1 VRGHRICNSTFF
13 QEITASMYVLRPART
28 HSPCSIFPSV
38 RRDDAQL
45 KAITIVH
52 TKAVD
57 AVTAAAQ
64 YIPTTTYIRPH
75 LALLR
80 TKGSARKKCR

>member
-13 QEITASMYVLRPART
+13 QEITASVYVLRPART

-52 TKAVD
+52 TNAVD